1 MRENTA
7 LLHQRFQGDP
17 STGGTLTPIAQT
29 SAFRCQSAEELEAV
43 CAGKKPGYA
52 YSRIGNP
59 TINSFEVRMAALEGG
74 VAAVACSSG
83 MAAVS
88 MALLNIL
95 EAGDE
100 IIAGA
105 GLFGGTL
112 DLFHDLEPFGITTR
126 TVEHL
131 SPEEIE
137 PLLSE
142 RTKVIFGELIGNP
155 KLDVIDI
162 PAVSALAHERN
173 IPLFIDSTTATPILA
188 HPLKLGAD
196 VVIHSTSKYI
206 NGSGSGISGVIID
219 GGTFSWDFD
228 RYQVLAPFRRA
239 GKLAFTLR
247 LREDLWR
254 NFGACAAPS
263 NLFLNS
269 LGLETLGLR
278 MERLCANALGLARF
292 LEAHPGVGEVRY
304 PGLESSP
311 FFLLVQQELNGM
323 GGAIVTAR
331 LGSKA
336 RAYQVM
342 NHLKYAQIATNI
354 GDVRTLVIHPAST
367 IYLHSSESQR
377 RSAGVYDDL
386 IRISVGIEDL
396 EDLKEDFAQAL
407 AQADSRA

>member
-29 SAFRCQSAEELEAV
+29 SAFCCQSAEELEAV

-52 YSRIGNP
+52 YTRIGNP
-59 TINSFEVRMAALEGG
+59 TINAFEVRMAALEGG

-95 EAGDE
+95 ESGDE

-112 DLFHDLEPFGITTR
+112 DFFQDLKALGITTR

-131 SPEEIE
+131 SQEEIE
-137 PLLSE
+137 PLLNE

-162 PAVSALAHERN
+162 PAVSALAHERG

-219 GGTFSWDFD
+219 GGRS
-228 RYQVLAPFRRA
+228 P
-239 GKLAFTLR
+239 GTLT
-247 LREDLWR
+247 DIGCW
-254 NFGACAAPS
+254 
-263 NLFLNS
+263 
-269 LGLETLGLR
+269 
-278 MERLCANALGLARF
+278 
-292 LEAHPGVGEVRY
+292 HP
-304 PGLESSP
+304 
-311 FFLLVQQELNGM
+311 
-323 GGAIVTAR
+323 
-331 LGSKA
+331 
-336 RAYQVM
+336 
-342 NHLKYAQIATNI
+342 
-354 GDVRTLVIHPAST
+354 
-367 IYLHSSESQR
+367 
-377 RSAGVYDDL
+377 SAGL
-386 IRISVGIEDL
+386 GNWPLPCGCGRTCGGISAPVPRRPTFFSTVWDWRHWGCAWSGSVPTL
-396 EDLKEDFAQAL
+396 WGWPAF
-407 AQADSRA
+407 